1 MPAMRWTPCPPPRR
15 RRRTVVPTCRK
26 PAGPSARPSNPG
38 STSRSTARQGSLLP
52 WCVPP
57 PLPRS
62 VEQVQCAHALEHWQC
77 MRSGTK
83 TAGDAPLDPDQ
94 CAAALP
100 YYAAAMSTDTPVFN
114 ADLLRSYDRP
124 APRYTS
130 YPTAPQ
136 FHAGF
141 GEAELRKAA
150 TASNGDPIPRRL
162 SLYVHVP
169 FCMSPCFYCGCNRII
184 TRDTSRSD
192 GYLARLYREI
202 ALTAELFDRDR
213 EVIQLHFGGGTP
225 NFLTPQ
231 QLREVVDTLRRQF
244 HFSEASERDISIEL
258 DPRFVSPQDIAEL
271 RAVGFNRASFGVQD
285 FDHDVQ
291 VAVNRIQSVEETRA
305 VVDACRANGFRS
317 VNVDLIYGLPKQT
330 TEGFGRTLD
339 TVITMRPDRIA
350 VYSYA
355 HMPQL
360 FKPQRQ
366 IDAQDL
372 PSAETKLALLQLAI
386 EKLAAAGYVYIG
398 MDHFALPDDDLA
410 TAQARGG
417 LHRNFMG
424 YTTHADSDLIGL
436 GVSAISH
443 IGDSFSQNPRDLP
456 SWQIAL
462 DEGRLPVFRGMRLD
476 EDDQLR
482 ADLIQ
487 RLMCQG
493 EVPIGALERRYAIDF
508 DAYFAEALQRLQPL
522 VADGLVRVQ
531 ADQITVTSQGR
542 LLLRN
547 IAMCFD
553 HYLDQ
558 PAAAAAPRFSR
569 AI

>member
-1 MPAMRWTPCPPPRR
+1 MNT
-15 RRRTVVPTCRK
+15 
-26 PAGPSARPSNPG
+26 
-38 STSRSTARQGSLLP
+38 
-52 WCVPP
+52 
-57 PLPRS
+57 
-62 VEQVQCAHALEHWQC
+62 
-77 MRSGTK
+77 
-83 TAGDAPLDPDQ
+83 DA
-94 CAAALP
+94 
-100 YYAAAMSTDTPVFN
+100 PVFN
-114 ADLLRSYDRP
+114 VDLLRSYDRP

-141 GEAELRKAA
+141 GEAQLREAA
-150 TASNGDPIPRRL
+150 MASNGDPIPRRL

-169 FCMSPCFYCGCNRII
+169 FCASPCFYCGCNRII
-184 TRDTSRSD
+184 TRDKSRSE

-244 HFSEASERDISIEL
+244 HFSDARERDISIEL
-258 DPRFVSPQDIAEL
+258 DPRFVSPEDIVEL
-271 RAVGFNRASFGVQD
+271 AAIGFNRASFGVQD
-285 FDHDVQ
+285 FDPDVQ
-291 VAVNRIQSVEETRA
+291 VAVNRVQSIEETRA
-305 VVDACRANGFRS
+305 VIEACRANGFRS

-330 TEGFGRTLD
+330 VVGFARTLD
-339 TVITMRPDRIA
+339 TVIEMRPDRIA

-355 HMPQL
+355 HLPQL

-366 IDAQDL
+366 INAEDL
-372 PSAETKLALLQLAI
+372 PDAETKLMLLQLAI
-386 EKLAAAGYVYIG
+386 ERLSAAGYVYIG
-398 MDHFALPDDDLA
+398 MDHFALPDDDLSQ
-410 TAQARGG
+410 AQARGG

-456 SWQIAL
+456 SWQLAL
-462 DEGRLPVFRGMRLD
+462 DEGRLPVFRGMRLS

-487 RLMCQG
+487 QLMCQG
-493 EVPIGALERRYAIDF
+493 EIPVAALERRYAIAF
-508 DAYFAEALQRLQPL
+508 DTYFADALERLQPL
-522 VADGLVRVQ
+522 VEERLVRI
-531 ADQITVTSQGR
+531 APDRITVTPRGR

-553 HYLDQ
+553 RYIDQ
-558 PAAAAAPRFSR
+558 PAAVATPRFSK